1 MLDRSRSVVV
11 TNLNTFGQQQNK
23 RKKEKKK
30 KQKQKQKKKKRKK
43 AQKFLIRFNRGSI
56 FSR

>member
-30 KQKQKQKKKKRKK
+30 KQKQKKKKRKK